1 VKQLEHRRD
10 ANSVD
15 AAQNNKTALK
25 EIALFDTQIDA
36 LCRDRRTLSSA
47 LSQTEQLAKD
57 KQKALLDKAEG
68 R

>member
-1 VKQLEHRRD
+1 MKQLGRRRD
-10 ANSVD
+10 ANSVG

-25 EIALFDTQIDA
+25 EIALINTQIDA

-57 KQKALLDKAEG
+57 EQ
-68 R
+68 